1 MTESTSLST
10 SLSTSPSASLPDS
23 VGLPSGESAPLLSIL
38 IPVYNEQA
46 YLARIVQRVIDA
58 PLPGSLRRELI
69 LVNDASKDRTAEVM
83 EELRQKWPDLI
94 RVFHQNP
101 NQGKGAAIRR
111 AIKEMS
117 GDYAIIQDADLEY
130 DPNDYPTVLTP
141 LLEGYADVVYGS
153 RFATRTMRRVLFY
166 HHKLGNLFLT
176 HLSNFTTG
184 YDLTDMETCYKAFR
198 GEILKSIP
206 LRSNRFGIEPE
217 ITAKVAK
224 RGLTVYEV
232 PISYHGRRYSEG
244 KKIGWKDGFS
254 AIYTILKYWL
264 IDDCWDAEYV
274 HATRQLRTM
283 EYSRNFLRRIVK
295 EILPF
300 LGTKIA
306 EVGAGIGTIAR
317 ALPQRERL
325 LLTDE
330 ENRHLAILL
339 NSYDGNAVVEVH
351 RFAVAPEEKDAEAGK
366 ASAPEEG
373 AKECPGKGE
382 IPTDNDTVLFY
393 NQLQKYSDPAA
404 VLRRIKPLL
413 TPEGRLIVTVPSHP
427 ILFGKIDQEMKSLR
441 RYTRRDL
448 RSTLEAAGFEVETI
462 QSFNRPG
469 FGLALWWKIVGRSEP
484 GRWLMKLYDFTFP
497 LVYQIC
503 RLLPLPGTCL
513 IAVARQAA
521 KKS

>member
-1 MTESTSLST
+1 MSDSYSLT
-10 SLSTSPSASLPDS
+10 NNSANR
-23 VGLPSGESAPLLSIL
+23 GAGEGRGPLLSIL

-46 YLARIVQRVIDA
+46 YLARIVRRVIDA
-58 PLPGSLRRELI
+58 PLPGNLRRELI

-83 EELRQKWPDLI
+83 EQLRQQWPDLI

-117 GDYAIIQDADLEY
+117 GDFAIIQDADLEY
-130 DPNDYPTVLTP
+130 DPNDYPSVLTP
-141 LLEGYADVVYGS
+141 LLEGYADAVYGS
-153 RFATRTMRRVLFY
+153 RFATRTMRHVLFY

-198 GEILKSIP
+198 DEILKSIP

-217 ITAKVAK
+217 ITAKIAK

-264 IDDCWDAEYV
+264 IDDCWDAEQL
-274 HATRQLRTM
+274 HATRLLRTM
-283 EYSRNFLRRIVK
+283 EYSRNFTRRITKV
-295 EILPF
+295 ILPF

-325 LLTDE
+325 LLTDSE
-330 ENRHLAILL
+330 DRPLRILK

-351 RFAVAPEEKDAEAGK
+351 RFDPAPGEKTAVSDAPETDGD
-366 ASAPEEG
+366 
-373 AKECPGKGE
+373 

-393 NQLQKYSDPAA
+393 NQLQKYRDPAA
-404 VLRRIKPLL
+404 VLRRLKTLL
-413 TPEGRLIVTVPSHP
+413 ADDGRLIVTVPSHP
-427 ILFGKIDQEMKSLR
+427 FLFGKIDQEMGNLR
-441 RYTRRDL
+441 RYTREDL
-448 RSTLEAAGFEVETI
+448 RRVLEEAGFEVETFL
-462 QSFNRPG
+462 SFNRPG
-469 FGLALWWKIVGRSEP
+469 FGPTLWWKFTGAQEP

-497 LVYQIC
+497 LTYQV
-503 RLLPLPGTCL
+503 RRVFPLPGTCL
-513 IAVARQAA
+513 IAAARPVA